1 MRRINLLVIFFLLIV
16 SKSFSQTD
24 NNNIFNQPYV
34 EVNGAADTMIVPD
47 EIYINITISE
57 NDSKQSVEQQETKMI
72 NALQSLG
79 INIEKDLST
88 SDIISDFK
96 NRFLRSKDVIKT
108 KSYQLKVHD
117 AMTAGKVFAAL
128 EDNGIANS
136 SIDHVDYSKMDELK
150 NVCRT
155 KAIANAKTIAEA
167 LAKPLGQEVGKA
179 IQIIDANNSTPT
191 YTPQV
196 RLYAMAKADVA
207 NQTPQIDFQKIK
219 ITASENVKFLL
230 K

>member
-1 MRRINLLVIFFLLIV
+1 MKRINFLLVLLVVIAT
-16 SKSFSQTD
+16 KGFSQTE
-24 NNNIFNQPYV
+24 NIQNLPSV
-34 EVNGAADTMIVPD
+34 EVNGTADTLVVPD

-57 NDSKQSVEQQETKMI
+57 NDSKQSVEQQEAKMI
-72 NALQSLG
+72 KAFQSLG
-79 INIEKDLST
+79 IDVEKDLST

-96 NRFLRSKDVIKT
+96 NRFLRSKDVVKT
-108 KSYQLKVHD
+108 KSYQLKVRD

-136 SIDHVDYSKMDELK
+136 SIDHVDYSKMDEMK
-150 NVCRT
+150 NICRT
-155 KAIANAKTIAEA
+155 KAVENARAIADA
-167 LAKPLGQEVGKA
+167 LVKPLGQEVGKA
-179 IQIIDANNSTPT
+179 IQIVDATNTPI

-196 RLYAMAKADVA
+196 RMYAMKAQADVA
-207 NQTPQIDFQKIK
+207 QDPQIDFQKIK

>member
-1 MRRINLLVIFFLLIV
+1 MKRINFLLVLLVVIAT
-16 SKSFSQTD
+16 KSFSQTE
-24 NNNIFNQPYV
+24 NIQNLPSV
-34 EVNGAADTMIVPD
+34 EVNGTADTLVVPD

-57 NDSKQSVEQQETKMI
+57 NDSKQSVEQQEAKMI
-72 NALQSLG
+72 KAFQSLG
-79 INIEKDLST
+79 IDVEKDLST

-96 NRFLRSKDVIKT
+96 NRFLRSKDVVKT
-108 KSYQLKVHD
+108 KSYQLKVRD

-136 SIDHVDYSKMDELK
+136 SIDHVDYSKMDEMK
-150 NVCRT
+150 NICRT
-155 KAIANAKTIAEA
+155 KAVENARAIADA
-167 LAKPLGQEVGKA
+167 LVKPLGQEVGKA
-179 IQIIDANNSTPT
+179 IQIVDATNNPV

-196 RLYAMAKADVA
+196 RMYAMKAQADVA
-207 NQTPQIDFQKIK
+207 QDPQIDFQKIK

>member
-1 MRRINLLVIFFLLIV
+1 MKRINFLLVLLMVIAT
-16 SKSFSQTD
+16 KSFSQTG
-24 NNNIFNQPYV
+24 NIQNLPSV
-34 EVNGAADTMIVPD
+34 EVNGMADTLVVPD

-57 NDSKQSVEQQETKMI
+57 NDSKQSVEQQEAKMI
-72 NALQSLG
+72 KAFQALG
-79 INIEKDLST
+79 IDVEKDLST

-96 NRFLRSKDVIKT
+96 NRFLRSKDVVKT

-117 AMTAGKVFAAL
+117 AMTAGKVFASL

-136 SIDHVDYSKMDELK
+136 NIDHVDYSKMDEMK
-150 NVCRT
+150 NICRT
-155 KAIANAKTIAEA
+155 KAIENAKTIADA
-167 LAKPLGQEVGKA
+167 LVKPLGQEAGKA
-179 IQIIDANNSTPT
+179 IQIVDASGTPI

-196 RLYAMAKADVA
+196 RMYAMAKADA
-207 NQTPQIDFQKIK
+207 NAGQSPQIDFQKIK